1 MRAIRYTVASA
12 FLIGG
17 VFASLAPIA
26 AKSATPTVL
35 ALSLEGVVDPFTA
48 SYVEGG
54 ISEANSSNTEAVLL
68 TIDTPGGLSSSMRD
82 IVQSVLGSRVP
93 VICLVGP
100 PGARAAS
107 AGTFILLACHVAAMA
122 PGTNV
127 GAAHPV
133 GISGAIESTKATNDA
148 AAYIRSLAEQRGR
161 NANWAERAVRDSV
174 SISAQEALRL
184 GVIDLVEPDGPTLLD
199 AVDGRAV
206 TVAAEERVT
215 LNTRGASVETRTMGL
230 GPRILHAVLTPDLAF
245 LFFYLG
251 IGLIIVEL
259 LHPGISIPGVLGIL
273 SLVAAFEAFGLLPVT
288 LLGLA
293 LLFVSAIAF
302 LVDLKVAHGAAIA
315 IGLIALILGGLFL
328 FDPSVPN
335 ARVSLPL
342 IAGIGAALALF
353 FLFVVRAVLRAR
365 RRPVAAGVEAVIG
378 ETGVA
383 LTDLDPSGSVR
394 ARGETWSAQS
404 TGGRIT
410 RGTQVRVTGMQG
422 LRFEVEPLVK
432 EPEAEAADVAEERS
446 KG

>member
-1 MRAIRYTVASA
+1 VKAIRHTVVTA
-12 FLIGG
+12 FLIGS
-17 VFASLAPIA
+17 VFASLAPVA
-26 AKSATPTVL
+26 ATSAAPTVL

-48 SYVEGG
+48 SYVERG
-54 ISEANSSNTEAVLL
+54 ISEANSSNAEAVLL

-133 GISGAIESTKATNDA
+133 GISGAIESEKATNDA

-161 NANWAERAVRDSV
+161 NATWAERAVRDSV
-174 SISAQEALRL
+174 SVSAEQALRL
-184 GVIDLVEPDGPTLLD
+184 GVIDLVEPDGSKLLG
-199 AVDGRAV
+199 AVDGRTV

-215 LNTRGASVETRTMGL
+215 LRTRGASVDTGTMGL

-302 LVDLKVAHGAAIA
+302 LVDLKVAHGAATA

-335 ARVSLPL
+335 AQVSLPL
-342 IAGIGAALALF
+342 IAAIGAVLALF
-353 FLFVVRAVLRAR
+353 FFFVVRAVLRAR
-365 RRPVAAGVEAVIG
+365 RRPVAAGMEAVIG

-394 ARGETWSAQS
+394 ARGETWSARS
-404 TGGRIT
+404 TGDRIM
-410 RGTQVRVTGMQG
+410 RGSQVRVTGMQG
-422 LRFEVEPLVK
+422 LRLEVGPLAK
-432 EPEAEAADVAEERS
+432 EAEAEAADVAEERS